1 MIVYCKSVCVV
12 NDLFDLEWNS
22 FDLHRKAEATAA
34 GVLRGSAAEAERVGR
49 QVRQMQRQV
58 ERLKRERRQ
67 KEEEEKMK
75 LKASQMLFEVPFFAI
90 SRPFQGV

>member
-1 MIVYCKSVCVV
+1 MSNILERMSSRVVRLVSV
-12 NDLFDLEWNS
+12 LE
-22 FDLHRKAEATAA
+22 AEAEAA

-67 KEEEEKMK
+67 KEEEERMK
-75 LKASQMLFEVPFFAI
+75 LKAP
-90 SRPFQGV
+90 

>member
-1 MIVYCKSVCVV
+1 MIVYCKSICVV

-22 FDLHRKAEATAA
+22 FDLHRKAEAMAA